1 MTNRK
6 KLTFG
11 LAAGLVALVGTCLIA
26 QEKQSESADKA
37 KQPAVVEKAKQPAA
51 AEKAKE
57 PAAEKAKEPATR
69 TQVETSVTTNGMM
82 VTERRRETTTTT
94 DADGNVVA
102 TSTSES
108 LQTYPVGETAMA
120 GVVASPDAKEEP
132 VSTDSFLGL
141 KFGDVYKAGKK
152 EFVRDAD
159 EPSLVRAK
167 FKPAKPLAGFDD
179 YFVYVTPKTHK
190 VAMVCACA
198 KKAIEPSDGNWRR
211 HYLIEALEKRYRTWA
226 RRLSWTHP
234 YYRLDVAPGRRV
246 TACLAGATEDYE
258 AVISAWD
265 ADVTRLADEER
276 RTLDE
281 EARRAAEKNR
291 NKRMQDAL
299 NAF

>member
-1 MTNRK
+1 MSNRK
-6 KLTFG
+6 MLTFG
-11 LAAGLVALVGTCLIA
+11 IAAGLVAIVGTCLVA
-26 QEKQSESADKA
+26 EEKQAAAADKA
-37 KQPAVVEKAKQPAA
+37 KPAA
-51 AEKAKE
+51 VSD
-57 PAAEKAKEPATR
+57 KAKEPATR
-69 TQVETSVTTNGMM
+69 TQVETSVTTNGNM

-102 TSTSES
+102 TCTSES
-108 LQTYPVGETAMA
+108 LQSYPVGDTVTA
-120 GVVASPDAKEEP
+120 GVVAAPGVKAEP
-132 VSTDSFLGL
+132 VDTDVFLGL
-141 KFGDVYKAGKK
+141 KFGDVFKVAKK
-152 EFVRDAD
+152 DIVQDRD

-179 YFVYVTPKTHK
+179 YFVYLTPKTHK

-198 KKAIEPSDGNWRR
+198 KKAIEPTDGNWRR
-211 HYLIEALEKRYRTWA
+211 HYLVEALEKRYRTWA

-276 RTLDE
+276 RALDE
-281 EARRAAEKNR
+281 EARKAAEKNR
-291 NKRMQDAL
+291 DKRMQDAL

>member
-1 MTNRK
+1 MSKRK
-6 KLTFG
+6 MLTFG
-11 LAAGLVALVGTCLIA
+11 LAAGLVALAGTCLVA
-26 QEKQSESADKA
+26 KEKQSDAADKA
-37 KQPAVVEKAKQPAA
+37 KETAAV
-51 AEKAKE
+51 EKAKE
-57 PAAEKAKEPATR
+57 PTTR
-69 TQVETSVTTNGMM
+69 TQVETSVTTNGNM

-102 TSTSES
+102 TCTSES
-108 LQTYPVGETAMA
+108 LQSYPVGDTATA
-120 GVVASPDAKEEP
+120 GVVAVPNAKAEP
-132 VSTDSFLGL
+132 VDTDAFLGL
-141 KFGDVYKAGKK
+141 KFGDVFKAAKK
-152 EFVRDAD
+152 DIVQDED

-179 YFVYVTPKTHK
+179 YFVYLTPKTHK

-198 KKAIEPSDGNWRR
+198 KKAIEPTDGNWRR
-211 HYLIEALEKRYRTWA
+211 HYLVEALEKRYRTWA

-234 YYRLDVAPGRRV
+234 YYRFDVAPGRSI
-246 TACLAGATEDYE
+246 TACLAGATDDYE

-281 EARRAAEKNR
+281 EARKAAEKNR
-291 NKRMQDAL
+291 DKRMQDAL